1 MRVGRFPECCT
12 IKGETKAGEQVGFN
26 YWVTTGKCMKHAVS
40 LATHVL
46 DGRSDILII
55 IEIVGKNVA
64 KMGDRGRD

>member
-1 MRVGRFPECCT
+1 M
-12 IKGETKAGEQVGFN
+12 GFN

-64 KMGDRGRD
+64 KMGDRGSER